1 MIRESRTF
9 RVSFFILLIA
19 VVISSALLDG
29 VAYAGDADGVQGYS
43 MRLKNKDFTNNE
55 GSGSGGSG
63 LVAAIPPSSKTGVPE
78 PQLAVSSWL
87 PMRMSVFA
95 RFELGWIWM
104 MLRR

>member
-19 VVISSALLDG
+19 VVVSSALLDG

-55 GSGSGGSG
+55 GGGSGGSG
-63 LVAAIPPSSKTGVPE
+63 LVVAIPPSSKPGLQE
-78 PQLAVSSWL
+78 PQLAGSSWL
-87 PMRMSVFA
+87 PTRLSVFA
-95 RFELGWIWM
+95 QLELGWIWM